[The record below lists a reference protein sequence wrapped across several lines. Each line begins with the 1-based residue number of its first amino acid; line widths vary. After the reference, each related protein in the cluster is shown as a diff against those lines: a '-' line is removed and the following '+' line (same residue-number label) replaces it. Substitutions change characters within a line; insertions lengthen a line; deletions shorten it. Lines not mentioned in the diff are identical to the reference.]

1 MANDLNIES
10 LSIEFQV
17 TSASAMDAVDRLEE
31 KLKKLKAATQGG
43 LQGASSVA
51 KSLEKLAQAAKGFDS
66 VDTGKLTATAEVLN
80 KLGSIAASGNL
91 SGVAA
96 QMKDLSK
103 IGNTIANMP
112 SISTGQLQTL
122 TGLGSALSSLS
133 NIPQLPDL
141 SGTASQMRNLTRIAN
156 TVTGVP
162 SVSIGQRMSLSRLVG
177 SLQSL
182 SNIPQLPDLSSTA
195 RSLTQLNG
203 VAASI
208 TAVDMSAAALKI
220 QELTSAVKPLETLGK
235 TNLSS
240 FINSLKKLPEVS
252 TALSSMDMGAFAAQI
267 QTVASALSPLTTQL
281 TSMANAVSALPQPIQ
296 NAVAGL
302 MNFNNAAQNA
312 GNSTNSLLS
321 KIKNLLSIGSII
333 AISRRIKSL
342 FGGMIE
348 SSNMFVEN
356 MNLFAVSMGNAADEA
371 LNFANRVNE
380 LMGIDVSQW
389 IENQGYFKQ
398 IASGFG
404 VVEEKANLMSQNL
417 TQLGFDISSFYNISV
432 EAAMQKLQSGIS
444 GEIMPLR
451 RLGYA
456 LDESTLK
463 QVAFNHGITDSIQNM
478 TQAQKSQ
485 IRYIAIMEQSKN
497 ALGDMARTLESPAN
511 QMRIFSQRV
520 DQLKR
525 AIGNGLMPI
534 TSAALPWVTAFVKL
548 LTEGAQ
554 KIADFLGFEI
564 PKFDYGDL
572 IADSNKGISSS
583 FDDATKAVKEFKG
596 TLSGIDQLNIIGS
609 EKDTSGTG
617 LGDMYDLNIDLPSYD
632 FLGGLEESTD
642 KAYNTIKEFMQNVKN
657 TLDSS
662 LIWQF
667 FKGIGGFVGE
677 MAKNIDSALP
687 IIESLGAAFL
697 TFGVISGIQSAI
709 TAFKALSTSMS
720 PLAFTITTAVGAFV
734 LFKTT
739 VKNLTVGTKNLI
751 GNITG
756 LVTGIAAVGT
766 AIAGLAVSGHPVMAL
781 AVGLSAVAGAIKG
794 VQDANAE
801 ITAQKIADAFNS
813 GKTPIDEFANALED
827 VSIKLSSSETDYLN
841 VKNDLSGIST
851 NAETVGTQLH
861 TMITELQNT
870 GVLAETEIGKMK
882 TAFGELAAA
891 SEDYI
896 TKSNTNF
903 KNYILANSSL
913 LEKSGINV
921 GGLVDV
927 INEST
932 SNSIDKIQQLQ
943 AEADKLTEK
952 MKGGT
957 QLDTTEMLRLE
968 EINMKLLE
976 YSGVKVDFG
985 VDFSETKSVLDSI
998 SSLKFKDAETAAENI
1013 NKAFD
1018 TAADAYAKLNDT
1030 KLSIMAQVEGL
1041 DIDESE
1047 KRKVREAME
1056 TLFDVKRLQL
1066 DEAIVP
1072 ALDKIMTNAG
1082 SLVSKFTTAAAQE
1095 TAANSWL
1102 GLFSSENRANMFQ
1115 NKSIEEINEEK
1126 VKNQLG
1132 SAAGILMNPM
1142 EALYAEFAQRG
1153 IGLDFVDSMFESG
1166 RNGAKGYANGISEN
1180 SKLGVD
1186 ATAKMATDSLTA
1198 LDEVLDEHSPSKET
1212 FARGA
1217 YFDEGLLLGIK
1228 SKERDVL
1235 NEVAA
1240 FSERLNSALMI
1251 APLDWS
1257 VLMGETPEMDF
1268 SKVYTPS
1275 SRNSYYM
1282 RSSEPTQTAGYD
1294 VASVMEIAQLVYAAQ
1309 DGNPTEFTIYTNV
1322 ELDGEAV
1329 GAAVTRSQDYQMRM
1343 SNGR

>member
-17 TSASAMDAVDRLEE
+17 TSASAMDAVDKLEE

-51 KSLEKLAQAAKGFDS
+51 KSLEKLAQAARGFDS
-66 VDTGKLTATAEVLN
+66 VDTGKLTATAEALQR
-80 KLGSIAASGNL
+80 LGSIAASGNL

-122 TGLGSALSSLS
+122 SGLGSALSSLS
-133 NIPQLPDL
+133 N
-141 SGTASQMRNLTRIAN
+141 M
-156 TVTGVP
+156 
-162 SVSIGQRMSLSRLVG
+162 
-177 SLQSL
+177 
-182 SNIPQLPDLSSTA
+182 PQLPDLSSTA
-195 RSLTQLNG
+195 RSLSQLNG

-208 TAVDMSAAALKI
+208 TAVDMSAAAIKI
-220 QELTSAVKPLETLGK
+220 QELTSALKPLESLGK

-240 FINSLKKLPEVS
+240 FINSLKKLPDIS
-252 TALSSMDMGAFAAQI
+252 AALSRMDMGTFASQI
-267 QTVASALSPLTTQL
+267 QSVATSISPLTAEIERM
-281 TSMANAVSALPQPIQ
+281 SNAVGALPQPIQ

-302 MNFNNAAQNA
+302 INYNNAAQGA
-312 GNSTNSLLS
+312 GNSTTALLS
-321 KIKNLLSIGSII
+321 KIKNLLSIGGIV
-333 AISRRIKSL
+333 AVSRRIKSL

-348 SSNMFVEN
+348 SSNAFVEN
-356 MNLFAVSMGNAADEA
+356 MNLFSVSMGNAADEA

-404 VVEEKANLMSQNL
+404 VVESKANTMSQTL
-417 TQLGFDISSFYNISV
+417 TQLGFDIASYYNISV
-432 EAAMQKLQSGIS
+432 ESAMQKLQSGIS

-463 QVAFNHGITDSIQNM
+463 QVAFNHGITDSISNM
-478 TQAQKSQ
+478 SQAQKSQ

-497 ALGDMARTLESPAN
+497 AMGDMARTLESPAN

-534 TSAALPWVTAFVKL
+534 ISAALPWVTAFVKL

-572 IADSNKGISSS
+572 IADSNKGVSSS
-583 FDDATKAVKEFKG
+583 FDDATKAAKEFKG
-596 TLSGIDQLNIIGS
+596 TLSSIDQLNIIGS
-609 EKDTSGTG
+609 EKDTSGAG

-642 KAYNTIKEFMQNVKN
+642 KAYNTLKEFMQNVKK

-667 FKGIGGFVGE
+667 FNGVGNFVWE

-697 TFGVISGIQSAI
+697 TFGIVSGIQSVI
-709 TAFKALSTSMS
+709 SSFKLLSTSMS
-720 PLAFTITTAVGAFV
+720 PAVLTITTAVGAFV
-734 LFKTT
+734 LFRNT
-739 VKNLTVGTKNLI
+739 VKNLMTGTKNLA

-756 LVTGIAAVGT
+756 LVTGIVAVGT
-766 AIAGLAVSGHPVMAL
+766 AIAGLAVSGHPLMAMTV
-781 AVGLSAVAGAIKG
+781 ALSAVIGAIKG
-794 VQDANAE
+794 VQDANAD
-801 ITAQKIADAFNS
+801 IAAQKIADAFSS
-813 GKTPIDEFANALED
+813 GQTPISEFANAIED
-827 VSIKLSSSETDYLN
+827 TSTKLSASETDYLN
-841 VKNDLSGIST
+841 VKNQLSGIST
-851 NAETVGTQLH
+851 NAETVGIQLH

-870 GVLAETEIGKMK
+870 GTLAETEIGKMK
-882 TAFGELAAA
+882 TAFSELAQA

-896 TKSNTNF
+896 TKSNANF

-921 GGLVDV
+921 GGLIEV

-932 SNSIDKIQQLQ
+932 TNSVSKIQELQ

-952 MKGGT
+952 LESGT
-957 QLDTTEMLRLE
+957 QLDTSEMLRLE
-968 EINMKLLE
+968 EINTKLLE
-976 YSGVKVDFG
+976 YSGVKIDFG
-985 VDFSETKSVLDSI
+985 VDLSETKNVLDSL
-998 SSLKFKDAETAAENI
+998 SSIKFENANTAAEGI
-1013 NKAFD
+1013 TKAFSVV
-1018 TAADAYAKLNDT
+1018 ADAYSKLNGT
-1030 KLSIMAQVEGL
+1030 KISLDAQVEGL
-1041 DIDESE
+1041 EIDDSE
-1047 KRKVREAME
+1047 KQKVRKALNSLF
-1056 TLFDVKRLQL
+1056 TLKELQL
-1066 DEAIVP
+1066 NEAFAP
-1072 ALDKIMTNAG
+1072 ALNRLIANAG
-1082 SLVSKFTTAAAQE
+1082 SLVGKINMAVAEE
-1095 TAANSWL
+1095 TANNVAW
-1102 GLFSSENRANMFQ
+1102 GWFSSEGREATLQ
-1115 NKSIEEINEEK
+1115 NKNFEEINEEK

-1132 SAAGILMNPM
+1132 DYASILMNPM
-1142 EALYAEFAQRG
+1142 ETLYFQFAQRG
-1153 IGLDFVDSMFESG
+1153 LGSELVDSMFETG
-1166 RNGAKGYANGISEN
+1166 LDGAKGYANGIEEN
-1180 SKLGVD
+1180 SKLGID
-1186 ATAKMATDSLTA
+1186 ATAKMGTDSLSSLDDA
-1198 LDEVLDEHSPSKET
+1198 LDRHSPSKET
-1212 FARGA
+1212 FARGED
-1217 YFDEGLLLGIK
+1217 FDEGLLLGIK
-1228 SKERDVL
+1228 SKEQSVL
-1235 NEVAA
+1235 NEVAD
-1240 FSERLNSALMI
+1240 FGLRLSDALVI

-1257 VLMGETPEMDF
+1257 ALMGETPETDF
-1268 SKVYTPS
+1268 SKIYTPS
-1275 SRNSYYM
+1275 NKNSYYM
-1282 RSSEPTQTAGYD
+1282 QSSEPTRTEGYD
-1294 VASVMEIAQLVYAAQ
+1294 VASVMEVAQLMTSAQ
-1309 DGNPTEFTIYTNV
+1309 DGAGIEFTIYTNV
-1322 ELDGEAV
+1322 DLDGETVGEAV
-1329 GAAVTRSQDYQMRM
+1329 SRRQDYTMRL